1 MIDIQLTTSNAD
13 GRRYHVWWEEV
24 RNYNCFINV
33 RILLMPYNDLWRTAR
48 KIMHQLLTTKQA
60 ESYRPFQDLESRQ
73 LMWDYLHNPDS
84 FYLHNARYA
93 NSGNLFCLTRLTI
106 VIMSVVFGRRT
117 RGDDKYVKMMFE
129 TAEEFLTNF
138 TPGTY
143 LCDSFPVLAKL
154 PSFMQWWRPAGTA
167 AYNKTVG

>member
-1 MIDIQLTTSNAD
+1 
-13 GRRYHVWWEEV
+13 
-24 RNYNCFINV
+24 
-33 RILLMPYNDLWRTAR
+33 
-48 KIMHQLLTTKQA
+48 MHQLLTTKQA

-93 NSGNLFCLTRLTI
+93 NSGTLLCLTRLTV
-106 VIMSVVFGRRT
+106 VIMSVVFGKRT